1 MGQRPSKSN
10 GPLDEDLVVKARA
23 HAARAL
29 AVIPPASHEAKCE
42 LQALIQLLDSVQT
55 QLGHPG
61 CVSVSDDA
69 RNSRSLRCS
78 AQVPPEDEKSGSEN
92 SLKSTGSPDN
102 SFKRRKSFSVTLEK
116 LQHNFMSE
124 QREESAAEGD
134 DAEVDRF
141 LRMVLQP
148 GGSGSQ
154 SKLDTPQMPAEAA
167 KQKDVHTMQLCDA
180 ARRGDIEGL
189 RSLVPV
195 EGVSVNQGELASRSR
210 DLSPRSRDLPPR
222 SRDLPPRS
230 RDLSARSRDLS
241 PRSRDQ
247 PPRSRDQPPPQRPT
261 SMTRSRVVRSIH
273 ASCRSVSCRSLDSA
287 AGLATHY
294 ATAHHAT
301 THHVTTHHATTH
313 SATTHC
319 LCIQATMTSAPQCIW
334 LPRKDCLR
342 WFKCL
347 WRRCGRAL

>member
-210 DLSPRSRDLPPR
+210 DLSPRSRD
-222 SRDLPPRS
+222 
-230 RDLSARSRDLS
+230 
-241 PRSRDQ
+241 Q

-287 AGLATHY
+287 AGIATHY

>member
-210 DLSPRSRDLPPR
+210 DLSPRSRD
-222 SRDLPPRS
+222 
-230 RDLSARSRDLS
+230 
-241 PRSRDQ
+241 Q